1 MNKIKIK
8 SNPYTREIAYLS
20 FDEATNQWVDVKQI
34 DEKSRLRETD
44 SERSFLP
51 FKIKEI
57 INIIIKEYYVK
68 GREKVELHFEGT
80 QDEFAEV
87 ATVCEH
93 PDVKDKIDLIREN
106 TILENARFIK
116 GDIKEIFE
124 KVNPIIENIVK
135 DDESVVKGL
144 NKVSQALDDVIP
156 ICVFGNYSAGKSTF
170 INALIGAEIL
180 PSGGDPVTAKIYEI
194 RRSTQPDWAQIAFD
208 FHDERIELSIEGSNY
223 RVIKGNPDND
233 LLSSIQKAIDE
244 SEAKDLYTIVRIA
257 LDLINSYEKK
267 DRDAI
272 EIGNVITL
280 DVPYA
285 KTGVL
290 GESANSFVIF
300 DTPGSNSYSN
310 ADHSKVLAEAMDGFS
325 NGIPIWV
332 TQYES
337 IDSEDN
343 ASLCD
348 KVLAIEALDKRF
360 TMIVLNKADGSDLE
374 EGGFSDAHVKEIL
387 EYKAV
392 EKMYAS
398 GIFFVSSI
406 MGLGGKNNGQL
417 IDKFYRKTYRAQ
429 QEMYNDPEDEDYMTL
444 YKYNIM
450 PEQIKQN
457 AIEYSEAASDKLIYA
472 NSGLYCI
479 EKEIEN
485 FGSKHSAYNKC
496 QMVRAFLSTVIDKT
510 NARIDTKTNALKMA
524 RDKSTQELD
533 TKTLELKE
541 TIAKSSKNMQDE
553 YEYNSKEEVR
563 SYADQKLVYGFDAEV
578 LANMDAQKRN
588 QHFTENNFDKREKA
602 YEESKDKFW
611 EHLKESSQGLFNKNF
626 LENAKKMVDDV
637 TKDIKEIQE
646 SKIKMDETEK
656 ELDKQTSDEIMK
668 YVINR
673 YTVSLDDAQEKL
685 DLHLDNYWREKEL
698 EFKTALI
705 REIAQS
711 DALSDSQRDEITDMI
726 KNYASVD
733 FKDDAESVFVK
744 KKFLKGALFGLR
756 LSDSEKLNTNR
767 LAASYN
773 DRISKIV
780 HNMSQEMNSNCFERF
795 KIWEDRLLGVIEANL
810 TELNPELKSIAEI
823 IRIESDS
830 IAELENNQKTIQTSL
845 DDIIDLMAW
854 KEV

>member
-1 MNKIKIK
+1 MTKIKIR

-20 FDEATNQWVDVKQI
+20 FDEATNQWIDVKQI
-34 DEKSRLRETD
+34 DEKSKLRETD

-57 INIIIKEYYVK
+57 INIIIKEYYVQ

-93 PDVKDKIDLIREN
+93 PDVKDKIELIREN

-156 ICVFGNYSAGKSTF
+156 LCVFGNYSAGKSTF

-194 RRSTQPDWAQIAFD
+194 RRSTQPDWALITFD
-208 FHDERIELSIEGSNY
+208 YHNERFELSVEGNNY
-223 RVIKGNPDND
+223 RVLKGNPENE
-233 LLSSIQKAIDE
+233 LVTSIQKEVDA
-244 SEAKDLYTIVRIA
+244 SEQKDLYTIVRIA
-257 LDLINSYEKK
+257 LALINGYEKK
-267 DRDAI
+267 DRDEV
-272 EIGNVITL
+272 EIGSVITI
-280 DVPYA
+280 DVPFA

-290 GESANSFVIF
+290 GESSNNFVIF
-300 DTPGSNSYSN
+300 DTPGSNSNSN

-332 TQYES
+332 TQYET

-348 KVLAIEALDKRF
+348 RVLAIEALDKRF

-374 EGGFSDAHVKEIL
+374 EGGFSESHVKEIL

-417 IDKFYRKTYRAQ
+417 IDKFYRKTFRAQ
-429 QEMYNDPEDEDYMTL
+429 QEMYNNPEDMDYISL

-457 AIEYSEAASDKLIYA
+457 AIEYSESNQNLIYS
-472 NSGLYCI
+472 NSGLFCI
-479 EKEIEN
+479 EKEIES

-496 QMVRAFLSTVIDKT
+496 QMVFAFLSTVIDKT
-510 NARIDTKTNALKMA
+510 NQRIDAKSTALKMA

-533 TKTLELKE
+533 SKTVELKDA
-541 TIAKSSKNMQDE
+541 IAKSSKNMQDE
-553 YEYNSKEEVR
+553 YEIHSKEELKTYVDAKLI
-563 SYADQKLVYGFDAEV
+563 YAFDAV
-578 LANMDAQKRN
+578 ALANMDSQKRSQN
-588 QHFTENNFDKREKA
+588 FTENNFGQHEKA

-626 LENAKKMVDDV
+626 IGNVKKMADEA
-637 TKDIKEIQE
+637 TKDLKDIQE
-646 SKIKMDETEK
+646 SKNKMDETEK
-656 ELDKQTSDEIMK
+656 ELDKQTSDEMMK
-668 YVINR
+668 YVINC
-673 YTVSLDDAQEKL
+673 YKVNLDDAQEKL

-705 REIAQS
+705 REIANS

-726 KNYASVD
+726 KNYDSIN

-756 LSDSEKLNTNR
+756 LGDSEKLNTNR
-767 LAASYN
+767 LTASYN
-773 DRISKIV
+773 EQIKKIV
-780 HNMSQEMNSNCFERF
+780 NSMSQEMNNNCFERF
-795 KIWEDRLLGVIEANL
+795 KIWEERLLAVIEANL

-823 IRIESDS
+823 IRIETES
-830 IAELENNQKTIQTSL
+830 IAELENNQKIIQSSL
-845 DDIIDLMAW
+845 DAIIDLMAW

>member
-1 MNKIKIK
+1 MIKIKIK

-20 FDEATNQWVDVKQI
+20 FDEATNQWGDVKQI

-93 PDVKDKIDLIREN
+93 PDVKDKIDLVREN

-135 DDESVVKGL
+135 DDGSVIKGL

-208 FHDERIELSIEGSNY
+208 FHEERIELSIEGSNY
-223 RVIKGNPDND
+223 RVLKGNPEND
-233 LLSSIQKAIDE
+233 LLKSIQDEIDE
-244 SEAKDLYTIVRIA
+244 SEDKDLYTMVRIA

-267 DRDAI
+267 DRDEI
-272 EIGNVITL
+272 EIGNVINL

-285 KTGVL
+285 RTGVL
-290 GESANSFVIF
+290 GESVNSFVIF
-300 DTPGSNSYSN
+300 DTPGSNSNSN

-332 TQYES
+332 TQYET

-417 IDKFYRKTYRAQ
+417 IDKFYRKTFRAQ

-457 AIEYSEAASDKLIYA
+457 AIDYSEACENLIYA

-479 EKEIEN
+479 EKEMEN

-496 QMVRAFLSTVIDKT
+496 QMVRAFLSTVIQKT
-510 NARIDTKTNALKMA
+510 NVRIEERTNALKMA

-541 TIAKSSKNMQDE
+541 AISKSSKNMQDE
-553 YEYNSKEEVR
+553 YEFHSKEEIR
-563 SYADQKLVYGFDAEV
+563 AYASQKLVYGFDAEV
-578 LANMDAQKRN
+578 LANMDAQKRS
-588 QHFTENNFDKREKA
+588 QHFSENNFDKKEKA

-611 EHLKESSQGLFNKNF
+611 EHLKENGQGLFNKNF
-626 LENAKKMVDDV
+626 LENAKKMVDHV
-637 TKDIKEIQE
+637 ASDIKDIQE
-646 SKIKMDETEK
+646 SKSKMDETEK

-668 YVINR
+668 YVINC
-673 YTVSLDDAQEKL
+673 YKVNLDDAQETL
-685 DLHLDNYWREKEL
+685 DLHLDNYWKEKKL

-705 REIAQS
+705 REIANS
-711 DALSDSQRDEITDMI
+711 DALTDEQRDEITDMI
-726 KNYASVD
+726 KNYDAVD
-733 FKDDAESVFVK
+733 YKDDAESVFVK

-756 LSDSEKLNTNR
+756 ISDSEKLNTNR

-773 DRISKIV
+773 DRITKIAY
-780 HNMSQEMNSNCFERF
+780 NMSQEMNVNYFERF
-795 KIWEDRLLGVIEANL
+795 KIWEQGLLGWVDSKL

>member
-1 MNKIKIK
+1 MNKVKIK

-57 INIIIKEYYVK
+57 INIIIKEYYIK

-87 ATVCEH
+87 ATICER

-124 KVNPIIENIVK
+124 KVNPIIKSIVK

-194 RRSTQPDWAQIAFD
+194 RRSTQPDWAQISFE
-208 FHDERIELSIEGSNY
+208 FHDERIELSVEGSDY
-223 RVIKGNPDND
+223 RVLKGNPEND
-233 LLSSIQKAIDE
+233 LLVSIQKEIDE
-244 SEAKDLYTIVRIA
+244 SEEKNLYTIVRIA

-267 DRDAI
+267 DRDEI

-285 KTGVL
+285 RTGVL
-290 GESANSFVIF
+290 GESTNSFVIF
-300 DTPGSNSYSN
+300 DTPGSNSNSN

-374 EGGFSDAHVKEIL
+374 EGGFSDEHIKEIL

-406 MGLGGKNNGQL
+406 MGLGGKNNGQF
-417 IDKFYRKTYRAQ
+417 IDKFYRKTFRSQ
-429 QEMYNDPEDEDYMTL
+429 QEMYNDPEDEDYISL
-444 YKYNIM
+444 YTYNIM

-457 AIEYSEAASDKLIYA
+457 AIEYSAKNENLIYA

-510 NARIDTKTNALKMA
+510 NVRIDAKTKSLKMA

-533 TKTLELKE
+533 SKTLELKE
-541 TIAKSSKNMQDE
+541 AISKSSKNMQDE
-553 YEYNSKEEVR
+553 YETNSKEEV
-563 SYADQKLVYGFDAEV
+563 STYASQKLIYSVDAEA
-578 LANMDAQKRN
+578 LAKMDAQKRT
-588 QHFTENNFDKREKA
+588 QHFSENNFDKKEDA
-602 YEESKDKFW
+602 YRESKDKFW
-611 EHLKESSQGLFNKNF
+611 EHLKESGQGLFNKNF
-626 LENAKKMVDDV
+626 IDNAKKMVDDV

-646 SKIKMDETEK
+646 SKNRMDETEK

-668 YVINR
+668 FVIDSYKVN
-673 YTVSLDDAQEKL
+673 LDDAQEKL
-685 DLHLDNYWREKEL
+685 DLHLNNYWREKEL
-698 EFKTALI
+698 EFKTAII

-711 DALSDSQRDEITDMI
+711 DALSDSQRNEITDII
-726 KNYASVD
+726 KNYAFVD

-744 KKFLKGALFGLR
+744 RKFLKGALFGLR

-767 LAASYN
+767 LATSYN
-773 DRISKIV
+773 DRIIKII
-780 HNMSQEMNSNCFERF
+780 HSMSQEMNTKCFERF
-795 KIWEDRLLGVIEANL
+795 KIWNDRLLGVIEANL

-823 IRIESDS
+823 IRIESES

-845 DDIIDLMAW
+845 EDIIDLMTW

>member
-1 MNKIKIK
+1 MTKIKIK

-20 FDEATNQWVDVKQI
+20 YDEATNQWIDVKQI
-34 DEKSRLRETD
+34 DEKSKLRETD

-57 INIIIKEYYVK
+57 ISIIIKEYYVQ

-87 ATVCEH
+87 ATVCNH
-93 PDVKDKIDLIREN
+93 PDVIDKIDLVREN
-106 TILENARFIK
+106 IILENARFIK

-135 DDESVVKGL
+135 DDECVVKGL

-156 ICVFGNYSAGKSTF
+156 LCVFGNYSAGKSTF

-194 RRSTQPDWAQIAFD
+194 RRSTQSDWALISFD
-208 FHDERIELSIEGSNY
+208 YRNERIELSVEGDGY
-223 RVIKGNPDND
+223 RFLKGNQENE
-233 LLSSIQKAIDE
+233 LVTSIQNEIDA
-244 SEAKDLYTIVRIA
+244 SEQKDLYTIVRIA
-257 LDLINSYEKK
+257 LNLINGYEKK
-267 DRDAI
+267 DKSET
-272 EIGNVITL
+272 EIGSVITI
-280 DVPYA
+280 DIPFA

-290 GESANSFVIF
+290 GESTNNFVIF
-300 DTPGSNSYSN
+300 DTPGSNSNSN

-332 TQYES
+332 TQYET

-348 KVLAIEALDKRF
+348 RVLAIEALDKRF
-360 TMIVLNKADGSDLE
+360 TMIVLNKADGSDLA
-374 EGGFSDAHVKEIL
+374 EGGFSETHVKEIL

-406 MGLGGKNNGQL
+406 MGLGGKNKGQL
-417 IDKFYRKTYRAQ
+417 IDKFYRKTFRAQ
-429 QEMYNDPEDEDYMTL
+429 QEMYSDPEDMDYISL

-457 AIEYSEAASDKLIYA
+457 AIEYSERNQNLIYS

-496 QMVRAFLSTVIDKT
+496 QMVFSFLSAVIEKT
-510 NARIDTKTNALKMA
+510 NQRIAAKSATLKRA
-524 RDKSTQELD
+524 RDTSTQELD
-533 TKTLELKE
+533 SKTVELKNA
-541 TIAKSSKNMQDE
+541 IAKSSKNMQAE
-553 YEYNSKEEVR
+553 YELLSQEELKVYVDVKLE
-563 SYADQKLVYGFDAEV
+563 YAIDAEA
-578 LANMDAQKRN
+578 LADMDSQKRSQN
-588 QHFTENNFDKREKA
+588 FSEKNFDQHEKA

-611 EHLKESSQGLFNKNF
+611 DHLKESGQGLFNRNF
-626 LENAKKMVDDV
+626 IGNVKKMADEA
-637 TKDIKEIQE
+637 TKDLKEIQD
-646 SKIKMDETEK
+646 SKNKMDETEK
-656 ELDKQTSDEIMK
+656 ELDKQTSDEMME
-668 YVINR
+668 YVINC
-673 YTVSLDDAQEKL
+673 YKANLSDAQEKL
-685 DLHLDNYWREKEL
+685 DIHLDDYWRQKEL

-705 REIAQS
+705 KEIANS

-726 KNYASVD
+726 RNYDSIV
-733 FKDDAESVFVK
+733 FKDDAESIFVK

-756 LSDSEKLNTNR
+756 IGDSEKLNTNR
-767 LAASYN
+767 LSASYN
-773 DRISKIV
+773 ERIKRIINS
-780 HNMSQEMNSNCFERF
+780 MSQEMNSNCFGRF
-795 KIWEDRLLGVIEANL
+795 RIWEERLLAGIEANL

-823 IRIESDS
+823 IRVETESIE
-830 IAELENNQKTIQTSL
+830 ELEKNQKTIQLSL
-845 DDIIDLMAW
+845 DAIMDLMDW

>member
-20 FDEATNQWVDVKQI
+20 FDEATDQWVDVKQV

-93 PDVKDKIDLIREN
+93 PDLKDKIELIREN
-106 TILENARFIK
+106 RILENARFIK
-116 GDIKEIFE
+116 DDIKEIFD
-124 KVNPIIENIVK
+124 KVDPIIENIVK
-135 DDESVVKGL
+135 DDVTVVKGL

-194 RRSTQPDWAQIAFD
+194 RRSTQPDWALITFD
-208 FHDERIELSIEGSNY
+208 FHDERIEISVEGSNY
-223 RVIKGNPDND
+223 RVLRGNPDNE
-233 LLSSIQKAIDE
+233 LLKCIQESVDE
-244 SEAKDLYTIVRIA
+244 VETKDLYTIVRIA
-257 LDLINSYEKK
+257 LDLINGFEKK
-267 DRDAI
+267 DRDQI
-272 EIGNVITL
+272 EISNVITL
-280 DVPYA
+280 DVPFA
-285 KTGVL
+285 RTGVL
-290 GESANSFVIF
+290 GDSANNFVIF
-300 DTPGSNSYSN
+300 DTPGSNSNSN
-310 ADHSKVLAEAMDGFS
+310 ADHAKVLEEAMDGFS

-332 TQYES
+332 TQYET

-360 TMIVLNKADGSDLE
+360 TMIILNKADGSDLE
-374 EGGFSDAHVKEIL
+374 EGGFSDSHVKEIL

-406 MGLGGKNNGQL
+406 MGLGGKTGGHFV
-417 IDKFYRKTYRAQ
+417 DKFYRKTFRAQ
-429 QEMYNDPEDEDYMTL
+429 QEMYNEPEDEDYISL

-457 AIEYSEAASDKLIYA
+457 AIEYSEANENLIYA

-479 EKEIEN
+479 EKEIES

-496 QMVRAFLSTVIDKT
+496 QMVRAFLSTVIEKT

-533 TKTLELKE
+533 TKTIELKE
-541 TIAKSSKNMQDE
+541 AIAKSSKNMQDE
-553 YEYNSKEEVR
+553 YEHSSKEDVR
-563 SYADQKLVYGFDAEV
+563 EYSETKLNYGFDAEV
-578 LANMDAQKRN
+578 LADMDAQKRS
-588 QHFTENNFDKREKA
+588 QHFSDNNFDKKEKA

-626 LENAKKMVDDV
+626 IENVKKMADDV
-637 TKDIKEIQE
+637 SKDIREIQD
-646 SKIKMDETEK
+646 SKLKMDETEK

-668 YVINR
+668 HVINC
-673 YTVSLDDAQEKL
+673 YTENLDDAQEKL
-685 DLHLDNYWREKEL
+685 DLHLENYWREKEL

-705 REIAQS
+705 REIANS
-711 DALSDSQRDEITDMI
+711 DALSDEQRDEITDMI
-726 KNYASVD
+726 KNYDSVD

-756 LSDSEKLNTNR
+756 LGDSEKLNTNR

-773 DRISKIV
+773 ERIKKIV
-780 HNMSQEMNSNCFERF
+780 SSMSQEMNRNCFERF
-795 KIWEDRLLGVIEANL
+795 KIWEERLLGVIEANL

-823 IRIESDS
+823 IRLESDS
-830 IAELENNQKTIQTSL
+830 IAELENNQKTIQSSL